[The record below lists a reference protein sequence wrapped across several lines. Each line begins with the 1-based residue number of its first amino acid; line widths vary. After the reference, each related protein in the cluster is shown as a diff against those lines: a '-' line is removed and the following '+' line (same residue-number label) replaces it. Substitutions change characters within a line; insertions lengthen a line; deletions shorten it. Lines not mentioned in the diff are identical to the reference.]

1 MRGHLRH
8 YLGCLYESSLGVGC
22 NQRRREG
29 QYSSRNLI
37 DRPLE
42 LQPITPLLSKKTP
55 NLVLGLVKRSHCL
68 TKLGLTAKDTDTI
81 GLATQEFFER
91 LLAERSVDPE
101 VRFGRRARA
110 PAFEAERPTA
120 VY

>member
-1 MRGHLRH
+1 MSRAFEVSYTPFELDNVRAHALDKAITERH
-8 YLGCLYESSLGVGC
+8 RVCC
-22 NQRRREG
+22 R
-29 QYSSRNLI
+29 
-37 DRPLE
+37 
-42 LQPITPLLSKKTP
+42 
-55 NLVLGLVKRSHCL
+55 KRWHCL

-81 GLATQEFFER
+81 GLATQLEFFER